1 MFVTSGYWIP
11 KYSLH
16 EVNYIEKHVHFFTE
30 VSPSCSYLKN
40 LKPFGAYVRCLFPV
54 FFWNNQEMG
63 NCIRCSSAALPVSH
77 SEVYSSRFES
87 NPMNTL
93 CTKEAGLWQ
102 LWQRMRDHWDHDT
115 SASQVSKI
123 AMQDLPCHGQII
135 DIMPSQFHVF
145 RFFKYILWFFMMGV
159 MPSHCFPYLKCI
171 LWEISCT
178 LLMEISSYTPCRS
191 ENDGQSIFRFQ
202 APKTI
207 DTCFQLAIFRWY
219 LDDIFTINTSYFQ
232 GFPSFPL
239 FYDLGFLIT
248 KI

>member
-159 MPSHCFPYLKCI
+159 MQSHCFSLFEMHSLGNI
-171 LWEISCT
+171 LHSPHGDFK
-178 LLMEISSYTPCRS
+178 LHAMSLRKRRS
-191 ENDGQSIFRFQ
+191 VDLQVSGTKNDWHVFPAG
-202 APKTI
+202 
-207 DTCFQLAIFRWY
+207 
-219 LDDIFTINTSYFQ
+219 YF
-232 GFPSFPL
+232 
-239 FYDLGFLIT
+239 
-248 KI
+248 